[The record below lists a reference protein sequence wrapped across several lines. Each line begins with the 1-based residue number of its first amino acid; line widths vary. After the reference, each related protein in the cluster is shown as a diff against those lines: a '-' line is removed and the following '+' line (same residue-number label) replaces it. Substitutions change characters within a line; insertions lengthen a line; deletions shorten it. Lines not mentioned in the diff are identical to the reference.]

1 MQNASQSPEP
11 FRAAC
16 LTASAAGGVAVI
28 QVVGAGAGSALQAL
42 LRGRN
47 TRVDEFIPDTLHLL
61 KIADGGNIIDD
72 VLVTTRRRRDGTLVT
87 DLNLHG
93 GPRIVQRVL
102 MLLQR
107 AGAEIVPGERLTPT
121 AWRAGNRL
129 EQEFLHLLARASTR
143 AVARWIVRGTA
154 SWQLELRAAVDSVR
168 QGRLENA
175 RKRLES
181 LHDRSERANLLID
194 GVRVA
199 IVGLPNAG
207 KSTLANALAEYDH
220 AIVSDV
226 PGTTRDWLELPGAI
240 AGAPFVFVD
249 TAGLRETSDALESE
263 AMTRGLDQVAKAEIV
278 LLLQDASRTT
288 EWPAPGPAPDLLAF
302 NKTDLAPAPSSG
314 RLAVSARTGAGLEE
328 LRRELLVQ
336 AGLVEWEDR
345 ILPISTGLREAI
357 RRCLSALEQGLSSE
371 PSEILQELL
380 AEPDELPSAQL

>member
-11 FRAAC
+11 LRAAC

-28 QVVGAGAGSALQAL
+28 QVVGAGAGTALQAL

-47 TRVDEFIPDTLHLL
+47 TCVDEFIPDTLHLL
-61 KIADGGNIIDD
+61 KIADGSDIIDD
-72 VLVTTRRRRDGTLVT
+72 VLVTTRRRGDGTLVT

-107 AGAEIVPGERLTPT
+107 VGAEIVPAERLAPT
-121 AWRAGNRL
+121 AWRAANRL
-129 EQEFLHLLARASTR
+129 EQELLHLLARASTR

-278 LLLQDASRTT
+278 LLLQDASLPA

-302 NKTDLAPAPSSG
+302 NKTDLAPAPGSG
-314 RLAVSARTGAGLEE
+314 GLAVSARTGAGLEE

>member
-1 MQNASQSPEP
+1 MQNASQNPEP
-11 FRAAC
+11 LRAAC

-28 QVVGAGAGSALQAL
+28 QVVGAGAGTALQAL

-47 TRVDEFIPDTLHLL
+47 CVDEFIPDTLHLL
-61 KIADGGNIIDD
+61 KIADGCDIIDD
-72 VLVTTRRRRDGTLVT
+72 VLVTTRRRGDGTLVT

-107 AGAEIVPGERLTPT
+107 VGAEIVPAERLAPT
-121 AWRAGNRL
+121 AWRAASRL
-129 EQEFLHLLARASTR
+129 EQELLHLLARASTR

-154 SWQLELRAAVDSVR
+154 AWQLELRAAVDSVR

-249 TAGLRETSDALESE
+249 TAGLRETSDAIESE
-263 AMTRGLDQVAKAEIV
+263 AMSRGLDQVAKAGIV
-278 LLLQDASRTT
+278 LLLHDASLPG
-288 EWPAPGPAPDLLAF
+288 EWPASGPVPDVLAF

-314 RLAVSARTGAGLEE
+314 GLAVSARTGAGLEE

-345 ILPISTGLREAI
+345 ILPISTGLRESV
-357 RRCLSALEQGLSSE
+357 RRCLSAFEQGLSSE
-371 PSEILQELL
+371 ASEILQQLL
-380 AEPDELPSAQL
+380 GEPDELPSAQL